1 MPDGTAF
8 LLSSASLEG
17 VGDALCAPGRFALVF
32 ISMTAFRAA
41 AIALA
46 VTLTIAGA
54 VWVATGRAHVTAAD
68 PVRQEMNVRVMAG
81 EGWSVTDQRTAPGV
95 LVFGVE
101 VEAKVRAEDV
111 ARRIVELVGAGSDEI
126 LMYFS
131 RRGVPGAEPF
141 ERIQWLR
148 SNGYSTLQF

>member
-1 MPDGTAF
+1 
-8 LLSSASLEG
+8 
-17 VGDALCAPGRFALVF
+17 
-32 ISMTAFRAA
+32 MTALRFA
-41 AIALA
+41 AIAVA
-46 VTLTIAGA
+46 VGATIALA
-54 VWVATGRAHVTAAD
+54 AWVATGRAHNVNALD

-101 VEAKVRAEDV
+101 VDDTVRPDDV
-111 ARRIVELVGAGSDEI
+111 AHTIVDLVGAGSDEI

-131 RRGVPGAEPF
+131 RRGVPRAEPF

-148 SNGYSTLQF
+148 SSGYSRLPF

>member
-1 MPDGTAF
+1 
-8 LLSSASLEG
+8 
-17 VGDALCAPGRFALVF
+17 
-32 ISMTAFRAA
+32 MTAFRVAA
-41 AIALA
+41 ISLGIGATIALA
-46 VTLTIAGA
+46 A
-54 VWVATGRAHVTAAD
+54 WVATGRAHDVTALD

-81 EGWSVTDQRTAPGV
+81 KGWSVTDQRTAPGV

-101 VEAKVRAEDV
+101 VDDTVRSDDV
-111 ARRIVELVGAGSDEI
+111 ARKIVDLVGAGSDEI

-131 RRGVPGAEPF
+131 RRGTPGAQPF

>member
-1 MPDGTAF
+1 MTA
-8 LLSSASLEG
+8 A
-17 VGDALCAPGRFALVF
+17 RFAAIV
-32 ISMTAFRAA
+32 STVGAT
-41 AIALA
+41 IALA
-46 VTLTIAGA
+46 A
-54 VWVATGRAHVTAAD
+54 WVATGRAHDVTALD

-101 VEAKVRAEDV
+101 IDDTVRSGDV
-111 ARRIVELVGAGSDEI
+111 ARKIVALVGTGTDEI

-131 RRGVPGAEPF
+131 RRGVPDAEPF

-148 SNGYSTLQF
+148 SNGYSRLPF

>member
-1 MPDGTAF
+1 
-8 LLSSASLEG
+8 
-17 VGDALCAPGRFALVF
+17 
-32 ISMTAFRAA
+32 MTAFRVA
-41 AIALA
+41 AI
-46 VTLTIAGA
+46 TLGVGATIALVG
-54 VWVATGRAHVTAAD
+54 WVATGRAHDVTALD

-101 VEAKVRAEDV
+101 VDDTVRSDDV
-111 ARRIVELVGAGSDEI
+111 ARKIVDLVGAGSDEI

-131 RRGVPGAEPF
+131 RRGAPGAHPF

-148 SNGYSTLQF
+148 SNGYSTFQF

>member
-1 MPDGTAF
+1 
-8 LLSSASLEG
+8 
-17 VGDALCAPGRFALVF
+17 
-32 ISMTAFRAA
+32 MTVLRV

-46 VTLTIAGA
+46 VGATIALA
-54 VWVATGRAHVTAAD
+54 TWVATGRAHDVRALD

-101 VEAKVRAEDV
+101 LDDTARSGDV

-126 LMYFS
+126 LM
-131 RRGVPGAEPF
+131 
-141 ERIQWLR
+141 
-148 SNGYSTLQF
+148 

>member
-1 MPDGTAF
+1 
-8 LLSSASLEG
+8 
-17 VGDALCAPGRFALVF
+17 
-32 ISMTAFRAA
+32 MTASRAA
-41 AIALA
+41 AIAL
-46 VTLTIAGA
+46 VVCGA
-54 VWVATGRAHVTAAD
+54 VASAAWVATRKAHDVPASA

-101 VEAKVRAEDV
+101 IDGTLRSDDV
-111 ARRIVELVGAGSDEI
+111 ARKIVDLVGTGSDEI

-131 RRGVPGAEPF
+131 RRAVPGGEPF

-148 SNGYSTLQF
+148 LSGYSRLPF

>member
-1 MPDGTAF
+1 
-8 LLSSASLEG
+8 
-17 VGDALCAPGRFALVF
+17 
-32 ISMTAFRAA
+32 
-41 AIALA
+41 
-46 VTLTIAGA
+46 
-54 VWVATGRAHVTAAD
+54 
-68 PVRQEMNVRVMAG
+68 MNVRVMAG

-101 VEAKVRAEDV
+101 VDDTVRSDDV
-111 ARRIVELVGAGSDEI
+111 ARRIVDLVGAGSDEI

-131 RRGVPGAEPF
+131 RRGAPGAPPF

>member
-1 MPDGTAF
+1 
-8 LLSSASLEG
+8 
-17 VGDALCAPGRFALVF
+17 
-32 ISMTAFRAA
+32 MTAFRVAA
-41 AIALA
+41 VALGVSATIALA
-46 VTLTIAGA
+46 A
-54 VWVATGRAHVTAAD
+54 WVATGRAHDVTALD

-81 EGWSVTDQRTAPGV
+81 EGWSITDQRTAPGV

-101 VEAKVRAEDV
+101 VDDIVRPDDV
-111 ARRIVELVGAGSDEI
+111 AHKIVDLVGAGADEI

-131 RRGVPGAEPF
+131 RRGAPGAQPF